1 MIFRKK
7 SLPIIGLVLVTGVS
21 LAQVASSDKLF
32 ASNPCMDGWAGCESN
47 GFYIDVAPIRDSQG
61 RPIPSNMR
69 IGWFDLGATPSASP
83 FLGLSNYGPDAPP
96 SASSSDV
103 GGGDDTGGIGDVEPV
118 EVARAPAVEDRQDP
132 VSRERAAYTPPMGGG
147 GTQRDAAITTPS
159 REVTRTPAP
168 TRDVPRAVVA
178 PPVEVVT
185 NVVEPEVVVA
195 PAPTPAP
202 TPAPAPAPAP
212 AVGCS
217 DLMALEAPALM
228 GRLTP
233 VQISCLEETLT
244 TRPPQT
250 TKDKISRVL
259 LINADASNNRAE
271 WARLLRR
278 HLNEIDR
285 SDPDLC
291 FQYAI
296 YLAGGGVSRAQRVI
310 RWADYALENKSRWMG
325 DTFQSRVFDLYRLKA
340 QAGNRLWE
348 QSTVDLNNAADNREE
363 LIQQESRARGR
374 AKTFALDWLDFA
386 RATGQDST
394 QAMSLCVS
402 VAGNR
407 NYCRDQ

>member
-1 MIFRKK
+1 M
-7 SLPIIGLVLVTGVS
+7 
-21 LAQVASSDKLF
+21 
-32 ASNPCMDGWAGCESN
+32 
-47 GFYIDVAPIRDSQG
+47 
-61 RPIPSNMR
+61 
-69 IGWFDLGATPSASP
+69 
-83 FLGLSNYGPDAPP
+83 
-96 SASSSDV
+96 
-103 GGGDDTGGIGDVEPV
+103 
-118 EVARAPAVEDRQDP
+118 
-132 VSRERAAYTPPMGGG
+132 
-147 GTQRDAAITTPS
+147 
-159 REVTRTPAP
+159 
-168 TRDVPRAVVA
+168 
-178 PPVEVVT
+178 
-185 NVVEPEVVVA
+185 
-195 PAPTPAP
+195 
-202 TPAPAPAPAP
+202 
-212 AVGCS
+212 
-217 DLMALEAPALM
+217 
-228 GRLTP
+228 
-233 VQISCLEETLT
+233 EETLT